1 MEEIFNTHFT
11 KEPRKKEQVES
22 GKCGKKSHKEV
33 GNMEE
38 YKSL

>member
-1 MEEIFNTHFT
+1 MEEIFNTHFA

-22 GKCGKKSHKEV
+22 GKCGKKSHKEIE
-33 GNMEE
+33 NMEE